1 MHPEYRASLSIAEKL
16 IQYYLNSPGS
26 VAVTLRVR
34 FRTIRVHLHRGT
46 EPAIVA
52 PMAQKLRRF
61 FDPTNRR
68 LDSW

>member
-1 MHPEYRASLSIAEKL
+1 MHPEYWGSLSIAEKL
-16 IQYYLNSPGS
+16 IQYYLISPGS

-52 PMAQKLRRF
+52 RDGAENSR
-61 FDPTNRR
+61 
-68 LDSW
+68 